1 MTEMIPLLAV
11 LFILLVLFLFVPFHL
26 KLNGHYEKGFAG
38 SFAISW
44 LWEFAGFDYS
54 KDEIRIL
61 VAGQTIFRKIRKEKL
76 RENGRKESLKKGRKG
91 KSKSWILIHF
101 PFVFATARG
110 FFRSLCPDGRIKG
123 IVGLGNPAE
132 TGMFMGVVACCL
144 SCLPLPFLTIV
155 PEFEKE
161 KFNVE
166 GWLTVR
172 ILLASIFALCVKFV
186 LSREG
191 REIIQEL

>member
-1 MTEMIPLLAV
+1 MIPLLALV
-11 LFILLVLFLFVPFHL
+11 FTLLALFLFVPFRL
-26 KLNGHYEKGFAG
+26 KLKGCYEEGFAG

-61 VAGQTIFRKIRKEKL
+61 VAGRTIFRKIRKKKL
-76 RENGRKESLKKGRKG
+76 RQKGRKEPPKKERKG
-91 KSKSWILIHF
+91 KSRSWILIHF
-101 PFVFATARG
+101 PFVFATARE
-110 FFRSLCPDGRIKG
+110 FFRSLSPEGRIKG
-123 IVGLGNPAE
+123 IVGLGDPAE
-132 TGMFMGVVACCL
+132 TGMFMGIVAGCL

-161 KFNVE
+161 RFNME
-166 GWLTVR
+166 GWITLR
-172 ILLASIFALCVKFV
+172 ILLASIFALCMKFV

>member
-1 MTEMIPLLAV
+1 MTAMIPLLAV
-11 LFILLVLFLFVPFHL
+11 LFTLLALFLFVPFHL
-26 KLNGHYEKGFAG
+26 KLKGRYEDGFAG
-38 SFAISW
+38 TFAISW
-44 LWEFAGFDYS
+44 LWEFAEFDCS

-61 VAGQTIFRKIRKEKL
+61 VAGRTIFRKIRKEKL
-76 RENGRKESLKKGRKG
+76 REKGRKERPKKGRKA
-91 KSKSWILIHF
+91 KSKSWIIIHF
-101 PFVFATARG
+101 PFVFATVKG
-110 FFRSLCPDGRIKG
+110 FSRSLSLEGRIKG

-132 TGMFMGVVACCL
+132 TGMFMGIVAGCF

-161 KFNVE
+161 RFNME
-166 GWLTVR
+166 GWITLR
-172 ILLASIFALCVKFV
+172 ILLASIFALCMKFV

>member
-1 MTEMIPLLAV
+1 MIPFLAV
-11 LFILLVLFLFVPFHL
+11 LFILFVLFLFVPFHL
-26 KLNGHYEKGFAG
+26 KLYGQYEEGFAG
-38 SFAISW
+38 SFAVSW
-44 LWEFAGFDYS
+44 LWELAVFDYS

-61 VAGQTIFRKIRKEKL
+61 VAGRTIFRKIRKEKL
-76 RENGRKESLKKGRKG
+76 REKGRKEAPEKGRKR

-101 PFVFATARG
+101 PFVFATARE
-110 FFRSLCPDGRIKG
+110 FYRSLCPEGRIKG
-123 IVGLGNPAE
+123 TVGLGDPAK
-132 TGMFMGVVACCL
+132 TGMFMGIVACCL

-155 PEFEKE
+155 PEFQEE

>member
-1 MTEMIPLLAV
+1 MTAMIPLLAA
-11 LFILLVLFLFVPFHL
+11 LFTMLALFLFVPFHL
-26 KLNGHYEKGFAG
+26 KLKGRYEGGFAG

-44 LWEFAGFDYS
+44 LWEFAEFDYS

-61 VAGQTIFRKIRKEKL
+61 AAGITIFRKTRKEEL
-76 RENGRKESLKKGRKG
+76 REKGRKERSKKGRKG
-91 KSKSWILIHF
+91 KSKRWILIHF
-101 PFVFATARG
+101 PFVFATARE

>member
-1 MTEMIPLLAV
+1 MIPLLAV
-11 LFILLVLFLFVPFHL
+11 LFTLFVLFLFVPFHL
-26 KLNGHYEKGFAG
+26 KLNGHYEEGFVG

-44 LWEFAGFDYS
+44 LWDLAGFDYS

-61 VAGQTIFRKIRKEKL
+61 IAGRTIFRKIRKEKL
-76 RENGRKESLKKGRKG
+76 REKDRKEPPKKRRKG

-101 PFVFATARG
+101 PFVFVTVRE
-110 FFRSLCPDGRIKG
+110 FFRSLCPEGRIKG
-123 IVGLGNPAE
+123 VVGLGDPAE
-132 TGMFMGVVACCL
+132 TGMFMGMVACCL

-155 PEFEKE
+155 PEFEEE

-172 ILLASIFALCVKFV
+172 ILLVSIFALCMKFV